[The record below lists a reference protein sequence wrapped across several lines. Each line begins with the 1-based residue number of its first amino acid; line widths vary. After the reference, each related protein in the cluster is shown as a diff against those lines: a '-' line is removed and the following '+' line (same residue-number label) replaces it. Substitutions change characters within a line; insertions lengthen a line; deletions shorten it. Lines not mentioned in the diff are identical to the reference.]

1 MTTKPTKKPVPS
13 KPPPPGKGTAQ
24 NVKMGQIRQ
33 TVGVGNPETRLV
45 AKPMNALATTFKE
58 AVDQATQHIALGLQ
72 GLTAAAAMQNL
83 APAELSK
90 VHDMAA
96 ATMDAVD
103 ETKKIIR
110 ARVLEV
116 VLAKGEV
123 RGEKGLSR
131 VLDLGNGM
139 VQPITIQKT
148 GTDPKKFEA
157 SLRVKGAIIAKYMDQ
172 VVSFKMKEGTGSQ
185 DLALADNVLTYDE
198 LQTLNYE
205 PSYRVDRAKEA
216 KS

>member
-33 TVGVGNPETRLV
+33 TVGVGNPETGL
-45 AKPMNALATTFKE
+45 AKTPLNALATTFKE

-157 SLRVKGAIIAKYMDQ
+157 SLRVKGATIAKYMDQ

-198 LQTLNYE
+198 LQTLAYE
-205 PSYRVDRAKEA
+205 PSYRVDRAKEK